1 MSDIICANFTAV
13 AHRCC
18 RSQLLP
24 LAVAKFLGG
33 WAAGVMKD
41 AKPEQVSELM
51 STLTRAQKG
60 AKAAKGKKKKALG
73 ASQDKTRSSN
83 QGERG
88 GFIEDVGAFI

>member
-1 MSDIICANFTAV
+1 MNS
-13 AHRCC
+13 
-18 RSQLLP
+18 
-24 LAVAKFLGG
+24 LA
-33 WAAGVMKD
+33 
-41 AKPEQVSELM
+41 S
-51 STLTRAQKG
+51 KG